1 MSSDSFALTD
11 RTALV
16 TGGSTGIGLE
26 TARLLTARG
35 ARVLVTGR
43 NPDRLARAAAEVPG
57 LLTLQSDA
65 GSTADAGAL
74 RAEVEARFGRL
85 DIFVVNAGITPFQP
99 MGDWDAGKFDEL
111 MAINVRGPFLQ
122 LQALRPLMNEGGA
135 VVLVSSIVAR
145 RAGEAVAAYGSS
157 KGAVTL
163 LGTAL
168 VKTFAERGVRVNTVS
183 PGPIDTPAWTKTGLP
198 EDVIA
203 NVRAERATTSPLGR
217 YGRAEEVAEV
227 IAFLA
232 SPAASYVAGADVLVD
247 GGILAA

>member
-1 MSSDSFALTD
+1 MSYERLSLAN

-26 TARLLTARG
+26 TARILVERG
-35 ARVLVTGR
+35 AQVLVTGR
-43 NPDRLARAAAEVPG
+43 DQGRLDRAATDIPG
-57 LLTLQSDA
+57 LLTLASDA
-65 GSTADAGAL
+65 GSQEDAGLL
-74 RAEVEARFGRL
+74 RNEVESRFGTL
-85 DIFVVNAGITPFQP
+85 DIFVVNAGITPFRP
-99 MGDWDAGKFDEL
+99 MGDWDANRFDEL

-203 NVRAERATTSPLGR
+203 DLRKERATTSPLGR
-217 YGRAEEVAEV
+217 YGTAAEVAEV

-247 GGILAA
+247 GGLLAA

>member
-1 MSSDSFALTD
+1 MSYEVFSLTD
-11 RTALV
+11 KTALV

-26 TARLLTARG
+26 TARLLSERG
-35 ARVLVTGR
+35 ARVLITGR
-43 NPDRLARAAAEVPG
+43 DRGRLDQAASDIPG

-65 GSTADAGAL
+65 GSEEDADAL
-74 RAEVEARFGRL
+74 RAEVEERFGKL

-99 MGDWDAGKFDEL
+99 MGDWNANKFDEL

-122 LQALRPLMNEGGA
+122 LQALRPMMRDGGA

-168 VKTFAERGVRVNTVS
+168 VKTFADYGVRVNTVS

-198 EDVIA
+198 EDVITG
-203 NVRAERATTSPLGR
+203 VREERATTSPLGR
-217 YGRAEEVAEV
+217 YGTAAEVAEV

>member
-1 MSSDSFALTD
+1 MCFETLSLAG

-35 ARVLVTGR
+35 ATVLVTGR
-43 NPDRLARAAAEVPG
+43 DQGRLDRAAADVPG
-57 LLTLQSDA
+57 LLTLRSDA
-65 GSTADAGAL
+65 GSPSDAEAL
-74 RAEVEARFGRL
+74 RSVVSEHFGTL

-99 MGDWDAGKFDEL
+99 MGEWDAGKFDEL

-122 LQALRPLMNEGGA
+122 LQALRPLMREGGA

-168 VKTFAERGVRVNTVS
+168 VQTFADRGVRVNT
-183 PGPIDTPAWTKTGLP
+183 LP
-198 EDVIA
+198 PRSSQRHLKRTYSMPSTAARSDGRPSQHLHQLI
-203 NVRAERATTSPLGR
+203 ERRS
-217 YGRAEEVAEV
+217 V
-227 IAFLA
+227 
-232 SPAASYVAGADVLVD
+232 
-247 GGILAA
+247 

>member
-1 MSSDSFALTD
+1 MSFDLFSFAG

-16 TGGSTGIGLE
+16 TGGSTGIEFE
-26 TARLLTARG
+26 TARLLTERG
-35 ARVLVTGR
+35 ARVLITGR
-43 NPDRLARAAAEVPG
+43 DQERLDRAADSIPG
-57 LLTLQSDA
+57 LQILQSDV
-65 GSTADAGAL
+65 GSETDADTL
-74 RAEVEARFGRL
+74 RAEVERQFGTL

-111 MAINVRGPFLQ
+111 MAINVRGPFMQ
-122 LQALRPLMNEGGA
+122 LQALRPLMNDGGA

-145 RAGEAVAAYGSS
+145 KAGEAVAAYGSS

-163 LGTAL
+163 LGKAL

-203 NVRAERATTSPLGR
+203 GVRKERATTSPLGR
-217 YGRAEEVAEV
+217 YGTAAEVAEV

-247 GGILAA
+247 GGILAV

>member
-1 MSSDSFALTD
+1 MSYERFSFVD

-26 TARLLTARG
+26 TARLLAERG

-43 NPDRLARAAAEVPG
+43 DQGRLDRAAAEIPG
-57 LLTLQSDA
+57 LVTLRSDA
-65 GSTADAGAL
+65 GSPEDAGRL
-74 RAEVEARFGRL
+74 REAVEDRFGTL
-85 DIFVVNAGITPFQP
+85 DVLVVNAGITPFQS
-99 MGDWDAGKFDEL
+99 MGDWDAAKFDEL

-122 LQALRPLMNEGGA
+122 LQALRSLMNDGGA

-168 VKTFAERGVRVNTVS
+168 VKTFADRGVRVNTVS

-203 NVRAERATTSPLGR
+203 GVRAERAATSPLGR
-217 YGRAEEVAEV
+217 YGTAAEVAEV